1 MQTTT
6 LGRGGPVV
14 SRAGLG
20 LMGMSGIYGQADDQ
34 ESLAT
39 IHAALDAGITLL
51 DTGDFYGMGHNEL
64 LLRDALRRGV
74 RRESV
79 FIQVKFGGQRDPS
92 GAFVGHDASPAAAKN
107 SLAYTL
113 TRLGTDYVDL
123 YQPARLDPQVPIED
137 TVGAIA
143 EMVQAGYVRHIG
155 LSEVGADTIRRAH
168 AVHPIAALQ
177 IEYSLMSRGIEAEI
191 LPAVRELGIS
201 VTAYGILSRGLLS
214 SGTARL
220 APGDPRTRFPR
231 FSGENHARNLELL
244 VALEAIADRARGD
257 RRPAGHRL
265 GGLARRGHHPA
276 DRHQAPGPA
285 GRGPEGARPDAERGR
300 PGRGRGRRPGRRGRR
315 GPLRPGPGRR
325 PRQRALAPWP
335 VTAARSVRSA
345 RGDQPG
351 IWPGWPLGRGR
362 CGTWPLAGVVRS
374 QLPNVPPRPHLLAGR

>member
-20 LMGMSGIYGQADDQ
+20 LMGMSGIYGEADDQ

-39 IHAALDAGITLL
+39 IQAAADAGITLL

-64 LLRDALRRGV
+64 LLRDALRRGIP
-74 RRESV
+74 RESV

-92 GAFVGHDASPAAAKN
+92 GAFIGQDTSPAAVKN

-113 TRLGTDYVDL
+113 TRLGTDHIDL
-123 YQPARLDPQVPIED
+123 YQPARLDRRVPIEE

-143 EMVQAGYVRHIG
+143 EMVKAGYVRHIG

-177 IEYSLMSRGIEAEI
+177 IEYSLMSRSIEAEI
-191 LPAVRELGIS
+191 LPAVRELGIA

-220 APGDPRTRFPR
+220 SAGDPRRRFPR
-231 FSGENHARNLELL
+231 FQDQNHARNLELL
-244 VALEAIADRARGD
+244 AALEAIAERVEGGV
-257 RRPAGHRL
+257 PAG
-265 GGLARRGHHPA
+265 GS
-276 DRHQAPGPA
+276 
-285 GRGPEGARPDAERGR
+285 
-300 PGRGRGRRPGRRGRR
+300 
-315 GPLRPGPGRR
+315 
-325 PRQRALAPWP
+325 
-335 VTAARSVRSA
+335 VTAAQLAIAWVASRGEDIIPLIGTKRRDRLAEALQALDLTLSDDDLAAIEAAVPADATAGDRYESA
-345 RGDQPG
+345 QM
-351 IWPGWPLGRGR
+351 
-362 CGTWPLAGVVRS
+362 AGLDSER
-374 QLPNVPPRPHLLAGR
+374 